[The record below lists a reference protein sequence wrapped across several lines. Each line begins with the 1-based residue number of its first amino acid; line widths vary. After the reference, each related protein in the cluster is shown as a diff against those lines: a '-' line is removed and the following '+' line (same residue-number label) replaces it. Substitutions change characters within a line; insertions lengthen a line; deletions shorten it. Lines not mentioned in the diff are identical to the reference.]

1 MSDWGDGFNMTNPDD
16 WSGWSS
22 GDFGGGS
29 SSGGGW
35 NSGYDLPGGGDTGGA
50 LQPGSSFEVGPG
62 QIPSDIYQQLIN
74 LGGLSPGMDTNI
86 PGGGKGGAA
95 AGSTIASL
103 LKSLG
108 LTNSAGDANLASILG
123 LLGTAAGGYMNYNAT
138 GKATQQMTDAVNK
151 ANETITSLLGPSAAA
166 FKPYSDMGAAAVGKL
181 QALPQSNLAANFG
194 PLGAGRGIGGP
205 TSFASLMKKGG

>member
-1 MSDWGDGFNMTNPDD
+1 VGQA
-16 WSGWSS
+16 
-22 GDFGGGS
+22 GGGS
-29 SSGGGW
+29 GGG
-35 NSGYDLPGGGDTGGA
+35 GG
-50 LQPGSSFEVGPG
+50 
-62 QIPSDIYQQLIN
+62 IN
-74 LGGLSPGMDTNI
+74 LGG
-86 PGGGKGGAA
+86 
-95 AGSTIASL
+95 AGSSIAGI